1 MVVLPLILSGQLT
14 RLGDVVSAGAF
25 LVVAAARDQKVRGPQ
40 RKQHGRNEDDE
51 DSEAH
56 ATQYARAAIS
66 PRVDRLNR
74 SCQPLR
80 LDDRGFLHAKPSAGE
95 MVSVAGLELRAAMRL
110 AVPERPPLAPV
121 HRGMAI
127 DKESTGMPQ
136 VDFSRRTTKVN
147 LWMIV
152 AVGVFFILMAG
163 LVVYFAHH

>member
-1 MVVLPLILSGQLT
+1 
-14 RLGDVVSAGAF
+14 
-25 LVVAAARDQKVRGPQ
+25 
-40 RKQHGRNEDDE
+40 
-51 DSEAH
+51 
-56 ATQYARAAIS
+56 
-66 PRVDRLNR
+66 
-74 SCQPLR
+74 
-80 LDDRGFLHAKPSAGE
+80 